1 MTESRL
7 RVGHTPRGQIGFY
20 PEPASA
26 PPSIGPFGC
35 GGSGGSRASIS
46 DTRPERTSR
55 PVLKTSNTS
64 MTDWAASNPGV
75 EMMVDLE
82 RNVIEAPGLQPISFS
97 MDARIRDKLLTGSV
111 DELDE
116 MLQHSEGATELRSED
131 RNTRPWIY
139 QNATGA
145 NR

>member
-1 MTESRL
+1 
-7 RVGHTPRGQIGFY
+7 
-20 PEPASA
+20 
-26 PPSIGPFGC
+26 
-35 GGSGGSRASIS
+35 
-46 DTRPERTSR
+46 
-55 PVLKTSNTS
+55 

-82 RNVIEAPGLQPISFS
+82 RNVIEAPGLEPISFS
-97 MDARIRDKLLTGSV
+97 INPRIRNKLLTGSM

-116 MLQHSEGATELRSED
+116 MLEHSEGARELRNED